1 MKEQLL
7 DLVRRAE
14 NPVLARNVARE
25 YLQARILLVL
35 QEAGGM
41 IPLAFQGGTALR
53 FLFGL
58 PRFSEDLDFAL
69 ERPDRGSV
77 DLARVGERV
86 VEHLTREGYEVV
98 TRRKTERVVE
108 SLMIGFTGLLYE
120 AGLSPHASQRLNVRV
135 EIDTQPPSGAG
146 LTTTIVRRHA
156 LLNLQHHDR
165 PSLVAGKLHAILQ
178 RSWTKGRDLF
188 DLFWYLSD
196 PTWPG
201 PNLVLLN
208 NALRQTG
215 WDAPPLEES
224 TWRSVVRD
232 RVASADWKAAERDVA
247 PFLEPGPALTLF
259 GRENLLDLLAPSR
272 TA

>member
-7 DLVRRAE
+7 DIVRASE
-14 NPVLARNVARE
+14 NPVLGGNLARE
-25 YLQARILLVL
+25 HIQARILLAL
-35 QEAGGM
+35 QEAGAM

-69 ERPDRGSV
+69 ERPERSPF
-77 DLARVGERV
+77 DLAQAEERIRAQ
-86 VEHLTREGYEVV
+86 LRREGYEVV
-98 TRRKTERVVE
+98 TRGKADRVVE
-108 SLMIGFTGLLYE
+108 SVLVSFPGLLYE
-120 AGLSPHASQRLNVRV
+120 AGLSAHESQRLSIRIEV
-135 EIDTQPPSGAG
+135 DTKPPAGAG

-165 PSLVAGKLHAILQ
+165 PSLLAGKLHAILQ
-178 RSWTKGRDLF
+178 RGWTKGRDLF

-201 PNLVLLN
+201 PNLDLLN

-215 WDAPPLEES
+215 WGGPVLEDL
-224 TWRSVVRD
+224 TWKPVLGE
-232 RVASADWKAAERDVA
+232 RVKAVDWDAAERDVS
-247 PFLEPGPALTLF
+247 PFLEPGPATALF
-259 GRENLLDLLAPSR
+259 GKENLLKMLER
-272 TA
+272 